1 MPQERHALICNDFN
15 NLPVGKFLKGNT
27 CRHLPGGTFMVRHS
41 HIHLKLLFCGLYFQ
55 LMCFRFFFQIYLS
68 VLFKLKNIY
77 LFWTRFL
84 TLIGSHIFFSISS
97 LFIFFLH
104 NSTIDNVMSLSLSSA
119 VPFTSCKMSFQED
132 DRH

>member
-27 CRHLPGGTFMVRHS
+27 CRHQPGGTFMVRHS
-41 HIHLKLLFCGLYFQ
+41 HIHLTLLFCGLYFQ
-55 LMCFRFFFQIYLS
+55 LMCFRFFFSGLLVCTFQTEKHLLVLNQIPDP
-68 VLFKLKNIY
+68 FG
-77 LFWTRFL
+77 FT
-84 TLIGSHIFFSISS
+84 HFFSISS

-104 NSTIDNVMSLSLSSA
+104 NSTIDNFMSLSLSSA